1 MDCQWQEGGDALSGS
16 DRNSLVIW
24 WSPQRLIKLCELFS
38 EKTSKKQKLLSLTTW
53 RVYNV
58 KGNFA
63 YLESLKTVN
72 PPSPLQ
78 TTALPQTHGAQ
89 NGVQTILCKAVNSY
103 WGNIIVQI
111 SQNYFGTSDSE
122 VNNLKHMRGT
132 ELFRGSM
139 LCIFRKLGLLEFVVL
154 SGVWAYKVMNHFS
167 KCSLFD
173 EPGLIWSQS
182 DGYCDKGLQRL
193 NRGDGHILG
202 MT

>member
-16 DRNSLVIW
+16 GRNSLVIW
-24 WSPQRLIKLCELFS
+24 WSPQKLIKLRELFS

-78 TTALPQTHGAQ
+78 TTALPQTRSAQ
-89 NGVQTILCKAVNSY
+89 SEVQIVVCRAVNSY

-111 SQNYFGTSDSE
+111 FQNYFGTSNSE
-122 VNNLKHMRGT
+122 VNNVKHMR
-132 ELFRGSM
+132 EPGSSEEA
-139 LCIFRKLGLLEFVVL
+139 CSVFLENLASL
-154 SGVWAYKVMNHFS
+154 SLSCCQEFGHAKWWITFQSVACLMSLDWSEAKVMVTVTRA
-167 KCSLFD
+167 C
-173 EPGLIWSQS
+173 
-182 DGYCDKGLQRL
+182 KG
-193 NRGDGHILG
+193 
-202 MT
+202 